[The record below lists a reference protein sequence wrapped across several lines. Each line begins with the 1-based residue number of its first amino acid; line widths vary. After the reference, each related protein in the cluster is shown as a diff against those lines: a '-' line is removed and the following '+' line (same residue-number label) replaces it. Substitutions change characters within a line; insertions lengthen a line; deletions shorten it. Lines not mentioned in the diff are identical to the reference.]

1 VGYRKLRDGLL
12 PANQPENIRS
22 SGAAVGKKQA
32 SLSASEVLASSQL
45 SPKIAHQ
52 RSAALVFSANFD
64 VDG

>member
-1 VGYRKLRDGLL
+1 VGYRKFRDGR
-12 PANQPENIRS
+12 QPENIRS

-45 SPKIAHQ
+45 SMKITHP
-52 RSAALVFSANFD
+52 RSAALGFSANFD